1 MRDDRDNDRFHTL
14 GQRHRMT
21 TGEEKATLWQGCAN
35 ICKSI
40 ATCYQN
46 MSGEENTQ
54 AKEYWRKAARYEEK
68 VLAFVEREKL

>member
-1 MRDDRDNDRFHTL
+1 MRDDIDDRIHTL

-35 ICKSI
+35 LCKSI

-46 MSGEENTQ
+46 MAGEENTKS
-54 AKEYWRKAARYEEK
+54 KEFWRKAARYEEK